1 MESGLQAES
10 VANDGYDCRR
20 VLRTRRLAR
29 RVNRSAINRYCPGSA
44 DVGEAVIF
52 SVIGLGTVG
61 GWR

>member
-1 MESGLQAES
+1 MHRIATVTVFSEPG
-10 VANDGYDCRR
+10 VWPVGMDHP
-20 VLRTRRLAR
+20 LATAQPP
-29 RVNRSAINRYCPGSA
+29 SHA